1 MFYENRHGFPFNT
14 ALSLSF
20 CIFAKLHK
28 QRCEPS
34 ARCNNREKS
43 LLFSKKLLQIVE
55 ESLQMIEPA
64 GAELTAVCE
73 SLILSSNNSKLKI
86 IQKKI

>member
-1 MFYENRHGFPFNT
+1 MFYENRHGFPLNT
-14 ALSLSF
+14 ALSF

-28 QRCEPS
+28 QRREAS
-34 ARCNNREKS
+34 AHCNNREKS

-55 ESLQMIEPA
+55 ESLQLVELA
-64 GAELTAVCE
+64 GAEFIVVCE

-86 IQKKI
+86 KKK